1 MHEASQDHNYFT
13 TKSLPLTEIFQ
24 NIHEKKK
31 KKDTEYDY
39 EILFQWCL
47 NNYTRVVRDINKFP
61 EHVIICNCYITK
73 FYKIQNSRLI
83 TKLAIICCIKVICAY
98 KKPTYVFTW
107 QLYVFL

>member
-1 MHEASQDHNYFT
+1 MKLVKIIIILQPNLCLLPKYFR
-13 TKSLPLTEIFQ
+13 IFMK
-24 NIHEKKK
+24 KKK

-61 EHVIICNCYITK
+61 EHVIVCNCYITK